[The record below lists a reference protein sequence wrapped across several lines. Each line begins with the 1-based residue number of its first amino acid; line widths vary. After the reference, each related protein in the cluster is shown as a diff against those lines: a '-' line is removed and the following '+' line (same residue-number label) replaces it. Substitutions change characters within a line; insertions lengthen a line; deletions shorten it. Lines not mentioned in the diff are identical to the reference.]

1 MTDFTFGYL
10 LGIIIGVVVTII
22 LVKGQQDET
31 DSQTIDCR

>member
-22 LVKGQQDET
+22 LVKGQEDDRT
-31 DSQTIDCR
+31 NAS